1 MTNVEKLRELMNTS
15 NIKSSVNVIT
25 SIYNNKPIP
34 NIFKLEDDK
43 QTIYKFIENNKEL
56 LDKVNED
63 IKEGERLRNGILT
76 KFKCINNDCY
86 KDLEIGEYYYGYKS
100 TTNTDCYT
108 ILICRINNRIMNKFW
123 VDYNINRFEIIK

>member
-43 QTIYKFIENNKEL
+43 QTIYKFIEKNKEL
-56 LDKVNED
+56 LDKVNEE

-76 KFKCINNDCY
+76 KFKCINNDCC